1 MSNIPQDILTLNVFG
16 RDRAGAVARFT
27 SFLFSTGANI
37 EALSERVTRGQF
49 VMTVVASWL
58 AGKMNRLQLEASL
71 RAIGRELGMDVEFR
85 YGTPGRIPRMAI
97 LVTRETHCAK
107 AVLEGVRRGVLK
119 CKPVLMG
126 GNLNLLRPLAKRY
139 RLPFFCTGYGNRDT
153 AEKRLLAELSRR
165 EVDFI
170 VLARFMRI
178 LSPGFVWRYRN
189 RIINIHPSLLPSF
202 PGAAPYRQ
210 ALERGVKFIG
220 ATAHFADESLD
231 GGPIIAQDGF
241 RMGRGEKFSSIVKRG
256 REIEAR
262 VLVEGVRVFL
272 TRKLDVHWGRVFVE

>member
-1 MSNIPQDILTLNVFG
+1 MPQDILTLNVYG

-27 SFLFSTGANI
+27 SFLFSSGANI
-37 EALSERVTRGQF
+37 EALSERVTRGMF
-49 VMTVVASWL
+49 VMTVVASWPS
-58 AGKMNRLQLEASL
+58 GKMNQAELDPSL
-71 RAIGRELGMDVEFR
+71 RAVGRELKMEVEMR
-85 YGTPGRIPRMAI
+85 WGAPGRIPRMAI
-97 LVTRETHCAK
+97 LVTREPHCAK
-107 AVLEGVRRGVLK
+107 AVLDAARKGVLK
-119 CKPVLMG
+119 CKPVMMA
-126 GNLNLLRPLAKRY
+126 GNLNALKPLARRY
-139 RLPFFCTGYGNRDT
+139 NLPFFHAGYGNRET
-153 AEKRLLAELSRR
+153 AERRLLSELSRR
-165 EVDFI
+165 AVDFV

-189 RIINIHPSLLPSF
+189 RIINIHPSLLPAF

-241 RMGRGEKFSSIVKRG
+241 RVASGEKLASIVRRG
-256 REIEAR
+256 REAEAR
-262 VLVEGVRVFL
+262 VLVEAVRVFL